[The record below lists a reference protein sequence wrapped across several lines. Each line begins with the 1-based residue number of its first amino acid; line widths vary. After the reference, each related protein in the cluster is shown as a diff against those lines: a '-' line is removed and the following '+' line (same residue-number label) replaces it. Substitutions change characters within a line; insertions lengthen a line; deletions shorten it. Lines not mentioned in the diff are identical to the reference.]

1 MRLPLYAFSR
11 STSVVT
17 GTPLTTYQRGQ
28 LLESDLPWFHTPRVT
43 QSVPRPRG
51 YVVLPGWPQIERVLR
66 AHGLRVEP
74 LTGDLDLEVET
85 QRLSEPRFAGRP
97 YQGTTAVTAVRVRR
111 ALETRRLP
119 AGSLWVPADQPDFE
133 VATQLL
139 EADAP
144 DSLLAWGLLSS
155 VFERKE
161 WIEGPELEAL
171 AQEGLKDPKRAA
183 AWEAALRDPAFAA
196 DPEARSE
203 WWARQTPYWDE
214 TIGLVPVYR
223 VLRPLPRP

>member
-1 MRLPLYAFSR
+1 M
-11 STSVVT
+11 
-17 GTPLTTYQRGQ
+17 
-28 LLESDLPWFHTPRVT
+28 
-43 QSVPRPRG
+43 
-51 YVVLPGWPQIERVLR
+51 LPGWPQIERVLR

-74 LTGDLDLEVET
+74 LPGDLDLEVET
-85 QRLSEPRFAGRP
+85 QRLSEARFAGRP

-171 AQEGLKDPKRAA
+171 AQEGLKDPTRAA
-183 AWEAALRDPAFAA
+183 AWEAALGDPAFAA
-196 DPEARSE
+196 DPEARAE

-214 TIGLVPVYR
+214 TIGLLPVYR